1 MIKMI
6 KISAVVLLG
15 LGLTIANANQ
25 MQKYDVKSAKIEYEL
40 KGSGDVMGMIQIKS
54 IGKKRLIFDDYGVRS
69 LEEMSEVKKETT
81 SGNTQVNKTHTM
93 VYMNDAVIY
102 KVDFEKKIINRMENQ
117 GVAMA
122 AMFGGGKNI
131 KESGEA
137 MMKKMGGKKLGEA
150 KVLGYTCIV
159 WDLMGTKQC
168 IYKGIPLKIESDIM
182 GMKSTEIATK
192 AEFDIAVSSDDF
204 KLPDYSVYDFDI
216 DRMMEGK
223 EPKELDKSKLA
234 QMDAKDNAN
243 AKVDSKKA
251 AEGMAAMGAG
261 IAALTEAGVDINKE
275 LTPDQEKIM
284 HKAMMNAM
292 GGEEKM
298 LEMAK
303 NDILQAAS
311 QEEMSFAKEC
321 FGSANTLKEANACV
335 AKGNKMFDDEEEPLE
350 SWSSAEKDQMLKE
363 MKQFEKMIPC
373 IKAAQSMDAFQ
384 NCIPREMR

>member
-1 MIKMI
+1 
-6 KISAVVLLG
+6 
-15 LGLTIANANQ
+15 
-25 MQKYDVKSAKIEYEL
+25 
-40 KGSGDVMGMIQIKS
+40 
-54 IGKKRLIFDDYGVRS
+54 
-69 LEEMSEVKKETT
+69 
-81 SGNTQVNKTHTM
+81 
-93 VYMNDAVIY
+93 
-102 KVDFEKKIINRMENQ
+102 MENQ